1 MHTVVETP
9 GYLAAARVACIPDN
23 VRLAIVDAV
32 GRDPAL
38 GELIVGTGG
47 LRKFRFARPGAG
59 KSGGYR
65 ILSFYVSEAY
75 PVFLIGA
82 FAKSQKANITAT
94 ERAVVAKR
102 LKGMIETYRRTK

>member
-9 GYLAAARVACIPDN
+9 GYLAAAKTAGMSDD
-23 VRLAIVDAV
+23 VRFAIVSAV
-32 GRDPAL
+32 GREPTL
-38 GELIVGTGG
+38 GELMVGTGG
-47 LRKFRFARPGAG
+47 LRKSRFARSGAG

-82 FAKSQKANITAT
+82 FAKSQKANITAA
-94 ERAVVAKR
+94 ERTMIAKR
-102 LKGMIETYRRTK
+102 LKSMIETYTRTK